1 MHIHTIPAYLVGL
14 DMGAMMPCFISTLG
28 LVLAWNVSLVIHSGP
43 TGSLSDLS
51 YCSLDSNGCGSCD
64 AMYMLFCFFFFFPY
78 SLAKRKEK
86 KREKL
91 LDGQKKKKNKPF

>member
-1 MHIHTIPAYLVGL
+1 MYIHTHYLVGF
-14 DMGAMMPCFISTLG
+14 DMGAMTPCFISTLG

-64 AMYMLFCFFFFFPY
+64 AMYMLFYSPPRVLAKFSLFFFLDP
-78 SLAKRKEK
+78 LN
-86 KREKL
+86 L
-91 LDGQKKKKNKPF
+91 LPRGNDVPF